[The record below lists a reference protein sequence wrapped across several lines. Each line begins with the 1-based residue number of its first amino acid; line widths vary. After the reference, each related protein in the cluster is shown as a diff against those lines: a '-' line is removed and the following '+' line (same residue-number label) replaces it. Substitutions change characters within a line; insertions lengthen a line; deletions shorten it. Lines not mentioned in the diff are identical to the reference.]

1 MKRFTTLLLLAFGAI
16 LGLSA
21 CSSEPETDALTS
33 TVWTIPNLTTT
44 SGGTTTTIDVTISF
58 IRKGQA
64 SIEVGYGEFTQNLQ
78 DGGSQNKKR
87 ELSATMSTSYVY
99 RNGVVHLN
107 RPTYSSH
114 VGQSIKGTEVE
125 TIINRLEADA
135 AVDIQAGTM
144 TFNPTDN
151 AKRFTAHLKSKK

>member
-16 LGLSA
+16 LGLTA
-21 CSSEPETDALTS
+21 CSSEPESDALTG
-33 TVWTIPNLTTT
+33 TVWSTKNLTTT

-64 SIEVGYGEFTQNLQ
+64 SIEVGYGEFTQKIQ
-78 DGGSQNKKR
+78 DGGSQTKKR

-107 RPTYSSH
+107 RPTYTSD
-114 VGQSIKGTEVE
+114 VARSIKGTEVE

>member
-1 MKRFTTLLLLAFGAI
+1 
-16 LGLSA
+16 
-21 CSSEPETDALTS
+21 
-33 TVWTIPNLTTT
+33 
-44 SGGTTTTIDVTISF
+44 
-58 IRKGQA
+58 
-64 SIEVGYGEFTQNLQ
+64 
-78 DGGSQNKKR
+78 
-87 ELSATMSTSYVY
+87 MSTSYVY
-99 RNGVVHLN
+99 RNGVVHLS

>member
-1 MKRFTTLLLLAFGAI
+1 MKRFTTLLLLAFTAI

-33 TVWTIPNLTTT
+33 TVWTIPNLTTS

-64 SIEVGYGEFTQNLQ
+64 SIEVGYGEFTQNIQ
-78 DGGSQNKKR
+78 DGGSQTKKR

-99 RNGVVHLN
+99 RNGVVHLS
-107 RPTYSSH
+107 RPSYSSH

>member
-16 LGLSA
+16 LGLTA
-21 CSSEPETDALTS
+21 CSSEPETDALTG

-64 SIEVGYGEFTQNLQ
+64 SIEVGYGKFTQNIQ
-78 DGGSQNKKR
+78 DGGSQTKKR

-99 RNGVVHLN
+99 RNGVVHLS

>member
-1 MKRFTTLLLLAFGAI
+1 MKRFTTLLLLAFTAI

-21 CSSEPETDALTS
+21 CSSEPESDALTG
-33 TVWTIPNLTTT
+33 TVWSTKNLRSYSGT
-44 SGGTTTTIDVTISF
+44 STTTIDVTISF

-64 SIEVGYGEFTQNLQ
+64 HVKVAYGAYTYDSNGNSSHRTERT
-78 DGGSQNKKR
+78 
-87 ELSATMSTSYVY
+87 STNVKTTGYVY

-107 RPTYSSH
+107 RPNFPDFE
-114 VGQSIKGTEVE
+114 GQSLEKTTVKFIVDQ
-125 TIINRLEADA
+125 LEADA
-135 AVDIQAGTM
+135 AVDLQAGTM

>member
-16 LGLSA
+16 LGLTA
-21 CSSEPETDALTS
+21 CSSEPESDALTG
-33 TVWTIPNLTTT
+33 TVWSIKNLRSYSGT
-44 SGGTTTTIDVTISF
+44 STTTIDVTISF

-64 SIEVGYGEFTQNLQ
+64 HVKVAYGEYTYDSN
-78 DGGSQNKKR
+78 GNSSR
-87 ELSATMSTSYVY
+87 RTERTSTNAQTTGYVY

>member
-1 MKRFTTLLLLAFGAI
+1 
-16 LGLSA
+16 
-21 CSSEPETDALTS
+21 
-33 TVWTIPNLTTT
+33 
-44 SGGTTTTIDVTISF
+44 
-58 IRKGQA
+58 
-64 SIEVGYGEFTQNLQ
+64 
-78 DGGSQNKKR
+78 
-87 ELSATMSTSYVY
+87 MSTSYVY

-107 RPTYSSH
+107 RPTYSSD
-114 VGQSIKGTEVE
+114 VARSIKGTEVE

>member
-21 CSSEPETDALTS
+21 CSSEPESDALTGM
-33 TVWTIPNLTTT
+33 VWTIPNLTTT

-64 SIEVGYGEFTQNLQ
+64 SIEVGYGEFTQNIQ
-78 DGGSQNKKR
+78 DGGSQTKKR

-99 RNGVVHLN
+99 RNGVVHLS
-107 RPTYSSH
+107 RPSYSSH

>member
-44 SGGTTTTIDVTISF
+44 SGGTTTTIDVSISF

-64 SIEVGYGEFTQNLQ
+64 SIEVGYGKFTQNIQ
-78 DGGSQNKKR
+78 DGG
-87 ELSATMSTSYVY
+87 LSDQEARALCYDVY
-99 RNGVVHLN
+99 QLRLPQWCRHLS
-107 RPTYSSH
+107 RPSYSSRR
-114 VGQSIKGTEVE
+114 S
-125 TIINRLEADA
+125 A
-135 AVDIQAGTM
+135 
-144 TFNPTDN
+144 
-151 AKRFTAHLKSKK
+151 

>member
-64 SIEVGYGEFTQNLQ
+64 SIEVGYGEFTQNIQ
-78 DGGSQNKKR
+78 DGGSQTKKR
-87 ELSATMSTSYVY
+87 ELSATCLRATSTAMVSSTSNPPYLLLSRRAEHQGHRGRDHHQPPRGRRCRRY
-99 RNGVVHLN
+99 PGWHDDLQ
-107 RPTYSSH
+107 PH
-114 VGQSIKGTEVE
+114 GQ
-125 TIINRLEADA
+125 R
-135 AVDIQAGTM
+135 
-144 TFNPTDN
+144 
-151 AKRFTAHLKSKK
+151 

>member
-44 SGGTTTTIDVTISF
+44 SGGTTTTIDVSISF

-64 SIEVGYGEFTQNLQ
+64 SIEVGYGKFTQNIQ
-78 DGGSQNKKR
+78 DGGSQTKKR

-99 RNGVVHLN
+99 RNSVVHLS
-107 RPTYSSH
+107 RPSYSSD
-114 VGQSIKGTEVE
+114 VARSIKDTEVE
-125 TIINRLEADA
+125 TIINRLETDA

>member
-16 LGLSA
+16 LGLTA
-21 CSSEPETDALTS
+21 CSSEPETDALTG

-64 SIEVGYGEFTQNLQ
+64 SIEVGYGKFTQNIQ
-78 DGGSQNKKR
+78 DGGSQTKKR

-107 RPTYSSH
+107 RPNFPGFE
-114 VGQSIKGTEVE
+114 GQSLEKTTVKLIVDQ
-125 TIINRLEADA
+125 LEADA
-135 AVDIQAGTM
+135 AVDLQAGTM
-144 TFNPTDN
+144 TFNPTDDR
-151 AKRFTAHLKSKK
+151 KRFIFHLQKR